1 VSTAPP
7 TGSTGAVA
15 VRDIDEAG
23 ALAERALELLHAA
36 RRRAASGIREAGP
49 GGDIRRA
56 ELEIMLARADEAL
69 YEARLVLDR
78 VLTDVTLAPRPVIA
92 LPA

>member
-1 VSTAPP
+1 M
-7 TGSTGAVA
+7 A
-15 VRDIDEAG
+15 VREIDEAG

-36 RRRAASGIREAGP
+36 RRRAAGGTRLAGP
-49 GGDIRRA
+49 AGDAVRA
-56 ELEIMLARADEAL
+56 DVEAMVARADEAL

-78 VLTDVTLAPRPVIA
+78 MLGEVTLAPRPVIM